1 MLHSWG
7 NMTTVDKIDNAID
20 SLFSKLN
27 KTYQKEYT
35 KLFKQSRK
43 YKKPHK
49 KLAELLKKSDVF
61 TDAKDLFLASINK
74 QSIKFM
80 EQELAAIS
88 KASGVSVSR
97 IAYYADFKTINNIYI
112 DNIDDA
118 TREAINQNM
127 GLYLYE
133 DSKTAYTNVSKA
145 IGKSLAQ
152 TKLLMSEA
160 LVTTTRNIT
169 KDAYNKIEKDLSK
182 YVIKYEYMGP
192 SDSKTSD
199 FCSMYVGKIKTMAE
213 WLAIKSDIFIK
224 GGHFKCR
231 HSLELVPVNKKD
243 LK

>member
-1 MLHSWG
+1 MS
-7 NMTTVDKIDNAID
+7 TVNKIDNIID
-20 SLFSKLN
+20 FLFEKLN

-35 KLFKQSRK
+35 KLFKKSRK
-43 YKKPHK
+43 YKNPHK
-49 KLAELLKKSDVF
+49 KLAQLLKESDVF
-61 TDAKDLFLASINK
+61 TDAKDLFLTSVNK
-74 QSIKFM
+74 QTIKAM

-88 KASGVSVSR
+88 KASGVSVNR

-112 DNIDDA
+112 DNLDQATID
-118 TREAINQNM
+118 AINQNM
-127 GLYLYE
+127 GVNLFE

-182 YVIKYEYMGP
+182 YVVKYEYMGP
-192 SDSKTSD
+192 LDGKTSE
-199 FCSMYVGKIKTMAE
+199 FCSKYVGKIKTMAE
-213 WLAIKSDIFIK
+213 WIAIKPDIFIK

-231 HSLELVPVNKKD
+231 HSLELVPVTEKD
-243 LK
+243 LR